1 MSDVKVERIKKNWRE
16 FFREPVFGKA
26 VWETDADGKR
36 HYTRAEAYELPL
48 WPEPFVQLVEIHEQ
62 GHLDGL
68 PGQSWPVDVMWEGP
82 GRLADTIWEKFLLIF
97 VGPAVVLRRIFTG
110 SWFCSDNCEKL
121 NMKALAG

>member
-1 MSDVKVERIKKNWRE
+1 MNEVKVERVEKTWRE
-16 FFREPVFGKA
+16 FFREPVFGKT

-48 WPEPFVQLVEIHEQ
+48 WPEPFVRLVELHEQ

-82 GRLADTIWEKFLLIF
+82 GRLADTMWEKSLLIF
-97 VGPAVVLRRIFTG
+97 VGPAVLLRRAVTG
-110 SWFCSDNCEKL
+110 SWFSKENQEKL
-121 NMKALAG
+121 EEKVSEG